1 MSRTVSEVLGDP
13 STIQPVTQDPA
24 TTVRTTSLPRDP
36 RAARAAPRV
45 FRFCVLA
52 AQLAG
57 LLLVFHMYHLGVGRL
72 SAAVFGAFLVH
83 YWLPFRL
90 KEPFWIT
97 VSVVGAF
104 FVLPPLVAMLLMV
117 AGATFFLILRSPVQ
131 FRWRMLALV
140 AIFAA
145 LMYGCTTTKLPIP
158 TAFYPV
164 FGAIF
169 MFRIMIYL
177 YDLAHAK
184 EPARLVPFL
193 SYFFLLPNYYFTLF
207 PVIDFQTMRQT
218 YYRRDIH
225 EIAQQGIRW
234 MMRGA
239 IQLMLY
245 RLVLY
250 FNDPYLPDHIK
261 SPGALISTMFLT
273 FMLYLNVSGKFHLI
287 VGMLHLFGY
296 DLPET
301 NRRYMLASSF
311 VDFWRRINIYWK
323 DFMVKVV
330 YFPAYF
336 KLRKRGDVQAQ
347 LIATGAVFGVTLVLH
362 SYQFLW
368 LKGTFLF
375 TWPDAIF
382 WTILGLLVAA
392 NVLVQS
398 QRKPRRMNSFLQT
411 QVLRGVKILGTFSLV
426 ITSWYL
432 WTVPDV
438 HTWFYVITHC
448 TRGGR

>member
-250 FNDPYLPDHIK
+250 FNDPYLPDHINLDN
-261 SPGALISTMFLT
+261 SC
-273 FMLYLNVSGKFHLI
+273 
-287 VGMLHLFGY
+287 
-296 DLPET
+296 
-301 NRRYMLASSF
+301 
-311 VDFWRRINIYWK
+311 FWRQEK
-323 DFMVKVV
+323 
-330 YFPAYF
+330 PP
-336 KLRKRGDVQAQ
+336 
-347 LIATGAVFGVTLVLH
+347 VL
-362 SYQFLW
+362 
-368 LKGTFLF
+368 
-375 TWPDAIF
+375 
-382 WTILGLLVAA
+382 
-392 NVLVQS
+392 
-398 QRKPRRMNSFLQT
+398 
-411 QVLRGVKILGTFSLV
+411 
-426 ITSWYL
+426 
-432 WTVPDV
+432 
-438 HTWFYVITHC
+438 
-448 TRGGR
+448 